1 MARCSRTSRTCRTG
15 RTRGTTDHPT
25 SADIKTIGGRQT
37 CRCEVSRPS
46 RWSGLI
52 GSKRAVTTAVR
63 RDQQLPCL
71 SCRRRD
77 KRLSPRQQPGIRSVI
92 ARLSG
97 RFAREKR
104 REHTQVCDRSGERCK
119 ARGSK
124 RERSV
129 NKKNGAFARARTVDP
144 VIKSH
149 LLYRLSYERTYRL
162 STLLNIL
169 LFSKNAS

>member
-1 MARCSRTSRTCRTG
+1 MIILRLQITTYSTDRSDKSDKSESNTTLPVVPEARQK
-15 RTRGTTDHPT
+15 
-25 SADIKTIGGRQT
+25 A
-37 CRCEVSRPS
+37 
-46 RWSGLI
+46 L
-52 GSKRAVTTAVR
+52 
-63 RDQQLPCL
+63 
-71 SCRRRD
+71 
-77 KRLSPRQQPGIRSVI
+77 PRQSPEIRSVI

-104 REHTQVCDRSGERCK
+104 REHTQVCDRSGERRK

-149 LLYRLSYERTYRL
+149 LLYRLSYERTYCL